1 MAEKENLI
9 VRESVYIPLPE
20 DYGLKEVLSMM
31 TNSNLTIGYDFDK
44 WYDYELKEPIT
55 VDISPATNSHILICG
70 MSGSGKSFCENI
82 LFAKL
87 ALADSRGEIYF
98 ADYKQDDQFSYLR
111 SCTRYYPYKDALKA
125 LEAVYEK
132 LHKRLTNE
140 DKEKYPITLIWDE
153 YIANILSLQ
162 NEDKKAAT
170 LAMNKVS
177 EILMLGRSLSI
188 RFFTSCQRAEASAF
202 PLGGRI
208 NYGNILILG
217 APIRSIYE
225 MLIPTEYID
234 KIGDRKFKTGEGIIL
249 LQGSVLRFIK
259 VPIIQNVDRMREICI
274 KALS

>member
-1 MAEKENLI
+1 
-9 VRESVYIPLPE
+9 
-20 DYGLKEVLSMM
+20 MM

-87 ALADSRGEIYF
+87 ALADSKGEIYF
-98 ADYKQDDQFSYLR
+98 ADYKQDDQFAYLR
-111 SCTRYYPYKDALKA
+111 SCFRYYPYKDTLKA

-202 PLGGRI
+202 PSGSRL

-234 KIGDRKFKTGEGIIL
+234 KIGDREFKTGEGIIL

-259 VPIIQNVDRMREICI
+259 VPIIQNVDGMREICI